1 MINAKW
7 KNVYQIKSQIH
18 YSLVN
23 DLRVL
28 TRFAKRCFIICE
40 KWQYKLKRCFIICGK
55 WQYKLK
61 RCFIICGKWQ
71 YKLKICFIICGK
83 WQYKLKRC
91 FIICG
96 KWQCKLKSYFSEQII
111 ILFEKVT
118 IHTNRNIKRCYTGK
132 YLDTQKIGTISE
144 NYSTWIPDCCQNL
157 SLVSMRTGSGM
168 SVSKTVTSKYHYDI
182 VW

>member
-1 MINAKW
+1 MINANW

-28 TRFAKRCFIICE
+28 TQKKKRCFIICE
-40 KWQYKLKRCFIICGK
+40 
-55 WQYKLK
+55 
-61 RCFIICGKWQ
+61 
-71 YKLKICFIICGK
+71 K

-144 NYSTWIPDCCQNL
+144 NYSTWIPTAVRIFPWSLCVLVVVCQ
-157 SLVSMRTGSGM
+157 
-168 SVSKTVTSKYHYDI
+168 SVRQSPPNITTILYDN
-182 VW
+182 